1 VERLIGGASDPQAPA
16 LTQDVTMNIARN
28 SLILILAA
36 VGFGIVTPSL
46 SLSDG
51 LGAQARHSG
60 LVANGFTLNG
70 VKFQGMRMNG
80 VKFQGMR
87 LNGLKFQGMRINGTT
102 FHGTN
107 DQTATG
113 SMRGLVRVRLPGA

>member
-1 VERLIGGASDPQAPA
+1 
-16 LTQDVTMNIARN
+16 MNIARN
-28 SLILILAA
+28 SLVLILAA

-51 LGAQARHSG
+51 LGAEARHSG
-60 LVANGFTLNG
+60 PVANGFAL
-70 VKFQGMRMNG
+70 NG

-113 SMRGLVRVRLPGA
+113 SIRGLVRVRLPGA